1 MRKTWQVLAAALL
14 VWLLNQT
21 AWATVSVKL
30 EVVATGLTAPVMA
43 VSPPDDSGRL
53 FVVEQSG
60 TVRVIKN
67 GKLLG
72 TPFLSIHSKMVV
84 LRKTFDER
92 GLLALAF
99 HPDYQRNGKFYVF
112 YSARV
117 RKDAPKSTRLLLS
130 HTQHISEMR
139 VSSSNPDKAD
149 PGYEHVLMQIDW
161 PKFNHNGGQLA
172 FGPDGHLYIA
182 LGDGGG
188 ANDYGFGHHATLG
201 NGQNLS
207 SLHGSILRIDVN
219 RGDPYGIPADN
230 PFVGSKQARAEIYAY
245 GFRNPWRMSFDMGGR
260 HELFVGDVQQN
271 SYEEVDLVVK
281 GGNYGWR
288 VREADHCFD
297 HTNPNRHPETC
308 ASAGMIDPILSY
320 NHCAKYPGNCKGV
333 SVIGGYVYRGSH
345 APWQG
350 KYFFGDWS
358 KGFRPPAGQL
368 FIASLQGDQWVMA
381 DLRVTNMD
389 FRAYVLGFGQDD
401 QGEVY
406 VCTSTTIGP
415 ESGQGTLYKI
425 VR

>member
-21 AWATVSVKL
+21 AWGAVDVKL
-30 EVVATGLTAPVMA
+30 EVVAAGLNAPVMA
-43 VSPPDDSGRL
+43 VSPPDDSERL
-53 FVVEQSG
+53 FVVEQTG
-60 TVRVIKN
+60 TVRVLKN
-67 GKLLG
+67 SKLLAD
-72 TPFLSIHSKMVV
+72 PFLSVQSKMVA
-84 LRKTFDER
+84 LRETFDER
-92 GLLALAF
+92 GLLSLAF

-117 RKDAPKSTRLLLS
+117 RKDAPKSTRLLPS

-139 VSSSNPDKAD
+139 VSSSNPDKAAS
-149 PGYEHVLMQIDW
+149 GYEHVLMRIDW

-172 FGPDGHLYIA
+172 FGPEGHLYIS

-188 ANDYGFGHHATLG
+188 ANDDGFGHHATLG
-201 NGQNLS
+201 NGQDLS

-219 RGDPYGIPADN
+219 RSDPYGIPANN
-230 PFVGSKQARAEIYAY
+230 PFVDDENAREEIYAY
-245 GFRNPWRMSFDMGGR
+245 GFRNPWRMSFDMGGS

-297 HTNPNRHPETC
+297 HTNPNRNPETC

-320 NHCAKYPGNCKGV
+320 NHCAKYPGNCKGI
-333 SVIGGYVYRGSH
+333 SVIGGYVYRGNH

-358 KGFRPPAGQL
+358 MGFGAPAGRL
-368 FIASLQGDQWVMA
+368 FAASRKEGRWTME
-381 DLRVTNMD
+381 DLNVTNMN

-406 VCTSTTIGP
+406 VCASTTIGP
-415 ESGQGTLYKI
+415 KSGQGTLYKI
-425 VR
+425 IR

>member
-1 MRKTWQVLAAALL
+1 MKKTWRVLSTVLL
-14 VWLLNQT
+14 TLLLSQ
-21 AWATVSVKL
+21 ATWGTVDVKL
-30 EVVATGLTAPVMA
+30 EVVAAGLTAPVMA
-43 VSPPDDSGRL
+43 VSPPDGSGRL
-53 FVVEQSG
+53 FVVEQTG
-60 TVRVIKN
+60 TVRVLKN
-67 GKLLG
+67 SKLLPD
-72 TPFLSIHSKMVV
+72 PFLNVQSKMVA
-84 LRKTFDER
+84 LRETFDER
-92 GLLALAF
+92 GLLSLAF

-139 VSSSNPDKAD
+139 VSSSNPDKAT
-149 PGYEHVLMQIDW
+149 PGYERVLMRIDW

-172 FGPDGHLYIA
+172 FGPEGHLYIS

-188 ANDYGFGHHATLG
+188 ANDDGFGHHATLG
-201 NGQNLS
+201 NGQDLS

-219 RGDPYGIPADN
+219 RSDPYGIPANN
-230 PFVGSKQARAEIYAY
+230 PFVDDENAREEIYAY
-245 GFRNPWRMSFDMGGR
+245 GFRNPWRMSFDMGGNR
-260 HELFVGDVQQN
+260 ELFVGDVQQN

-297 HTNPNRHPETC
+297 HTNPNNHPATC

-320 NHCAKYPGNCKGV
+320 NHCAKHPGNSKGI
-333 SVIGGYVYRGSH
+333 SVIGGYVYRGNH

-358 KGFRPPAGQL
+358 MGFGAPAGQL
-368 FIASLQGDQWVMA
+368 FATSRKEGRWTME
-381 DLRVTNMD
+381 DLNVTNMD

-415 ESGQGTLYKI
+415 KSGQGTLYKI
-425 VR
+425 AR